1 MPPNKPALSPEI
13 ETVAELRQ
21 LYRAAEARAARLRL
35 MSAAGRQLAL
45 AEPGTIDAVLAQCA
59 TQLAYFLGQRSAEVH
74 YGADGEGLALPAPGP
89 DAPVIGRIVIHGFAT
104 LTDIEDEEDAAA
116 VRLLLEMMGG
126 TLDRIHRERE
136 RMQLLHNLRDREA
149 RLEKLVGQVLTV
161 QEEERRRVS
170 HELHD
175 GVAQTA
181 TALMRMLEG
190 ENAATPVNMAAADR
204 TRLAAMARDLVQELR
219 GVIRGLRPTILDDFG
234 LEAGLRSLAEAMEAD
249 GYRVVFHM
257 SDGNIAMSAQEETVL
272 YRVAQEALANIR
284 NHAGGPCDIAILLRA
299 APALPTHSLSISN
312 NGHGKPSKSDA
323 TDAKGHFGIDIMR
336 ERMATLGGTLTW
348 TMAADG
354 GVTVLAQWP
363 SQSHGGVGV

>member
-1 MPPNKPALSPEI
+1 MQPSQPALSAEI

-45 AEPGTIDAVLAQCA
+45 AETGSIDAVLAQCA
-59 TQLAYFLGQRSAEVH
+59 TQLAYFLGQR
-74 YGADGEGLALPAPGP
+74 GASVRYDAGGHGLPIPAPGA
-89 DAPVIGRIVIHGFAT
+89 DAPVISRIDIVGVSA
-104 LTDIEDEEDAAA
+104 LSDIEDEEDAAA

-126 TLDRIHRERE
+126 TLDRINRDRE
-136 RMQLLHNLRDREA
+136 RMQLFTQLRDREA

-175 GVAQTA
+175 GVAQAA

-190 ENAATPVNMAAADR
+190 ENATAPDVMPGADR
-204 TRLAAMARDLVQELR
+204 TRLASMARALVQELR
-219 GVIRGLRPTILDDFG
+219 DVIRGLRPTILDDLG
-234 LEAGLRSLAEAMEAD
+234 LAAGLRSLAEAMEAD
-249 GYRVVFHM
+249 GYRVIFFMTENV
-257 SDGNIAMSAQEETVL
+257 SSWSPQEETVL

-284 NHAGGPCDIAILLRA
+284 NHAGGPCDVAIILKA
-299 APALPTHSLSISN
+299 AAKPSMCSLSISN
-312 NGHGKPSKSDA
+312 TGGGGAVHGKNASN
-323 TDAKGHFGIDIMR
+323 GHFGIDIMR
-336 ERMATLGGTLTW
+336 ERMASLGGTLHW
-348 TMAADG
+348 TMESDG

-363 SQSHGGVGV
+363 FHGGEGGAA